1 VIVLAQM
8 SVNMVFGVR
17 TLKGGLI
24 QINQDIER
32 AAIVSG
38 VRPTTVL
45 TRIMAPIIKTQV
57 FDGWLIVFASCV
69 RDIGVPLVFLTS
81 ETVVLGSALWLIWG
95 YPNVPSAA
103 ALSVLIVVFLAMFLT
118 PLQYY
123 VSNLGRRTAT

>member
-1 VIVLAQM
+1 
-8 SVNMVFGVR
+8 
-17 TLKGGLI
+17 
-24 QINQDIER
+24 
-32 AAIVSG
+32 
-38 VRPTTVL
+38 
-45 TRIMAPIIKTQV
+45 MAPIIKTQV

-103 ALSVLIVVFLAMFLT
+103 ALSVLIVVFLALFLT